1 MASGMDTDIDHWGIR
16 KAATVSQHFLWRFAC
31 LEFVKNTLGFPLSDV
46 SQTVSEVSS
55 YIFRPPGP
63 KPPIRHQLLM
73 FLHFGC
79 RLLLAFYFCFS
90 EAAWQ
95 LEDVLHDVNIE
106 VYPDKPRSSGTLN
119 HADSTKMWF
128 DGGKLKRV
136 LTCGE
141 SLRLNLEPILKSWN
155 MFFCLAWMKNSWFIC
170 HLCLQTEFHMSSH
183 RICLRM
189 VCFSPP
195 SNSSLCAKKNKA
207 RGKGSSIS
215 ICAKLST
222 LRTKP
227 LGRTCIHAYKI
238 HTGILDTLNV
248 PDQRWIFLRW
258 AEVAT
263 TMGFALPRSG
273 LRLLQWFRW
282 DVKPCGVLCVLFL
295 PCLSFPILCVSCPY
309 SVPFFCFALFLLSCW
324 TPKRWQEMTR
334 DKKRWEE
341 MRRDE
346 KRWEEMRKGEKR
358 WEETRRDEIARISRI
373 SLYLFIL
380 SFSFL
385 QHFSRFSLN
394 TEGPGKGKRKLASE
408 GETTLRKGAR
418 G

>member
-1 MASGMDTDIDHWGIR
+1 
-16 KAATVSQHFLWRFAC
+16 
-31 LEFVKNTLGFPLSDV
+31 
-46 SQTVSEVSS
+46 
-55 YIFRPPGP
+55 
-63 KPPIRHQLLM
+63 
-73 FLHFGC
+73 
-79 RLLLAFYFCFS
+79 
-90 EAAWQ
+90 
-95 LEDVLHDVNIE
+95 
-106 VYPDKPRSSGTLN
+106 
-119 HADSTKMWF
+119 
-128 DGGKLKRV
+128 
-136 LTCGE
+136 
-141 SLRLNLEPILKSWN
+141 
-155 MFFCLAWMKNSWFIC
+155 MKNSWFIC
-170 HLCLQTEFHMSSH
+170 HLWLQTEFHMSSH

-227 LGRTCIHAYKI
+227 LGRTCIHAYMHTCTQHTKYIRGFWI
-238 HTGILDTLNV
+238 HWTYQTSDEYFSDGPKLH
-248 PDQRWIFLRW
+248 R
-258 AEVAT
+258 T

-295 PCLSFPILCVSCPY
+295 PCLSFPIPY
-309 SVPFFCFALFLLSCW
+309 SVPFFCFALFLLSCELRRDD
-324 TPKRWQEMTR
+324 KRWQET
-334 DKKRWEE
+334 
-341 MRRDE
+341 RRDE

-358 WEETRRDEIARISRI
+358 WEQTRRDEIARISRI
-373 SLYLFIL
+373 SLYLFLL

>member
-1 MASGMDTDIDHWGIR
+1 
-16 KAATVSQHFLWRFAC
+16 
-31 LEFVKNTLGFPLSDV
+31 
-46 SQTVSEVSS
+46 
-55 YIFRPPGP
+55 
-63 KPPIRHQLLM
+63 
-73 FLHFGC
+73 
-79 RLLLAFYFCFS
+79 
-90 EAAWQ
+90 
-95 LEDVLHDVNIE
+95 
-106 VYPDKPRSSGTLN
+106 
-119 HADSTKMWF
+119 
-128 DGGKLKRV
+128 
-136 LTCGE
+136 
-141 SLRLNLEPILKSWN
+141 
-155 MFFCLAWMKNSWFIC
+155 MKNSWFIC

-309 SVPFFCFALFLLSCW
+309 SVPFFCFALFLLSCELRRDD
-324 TPKRWQEMTR
+324 KRWQETR
-334 DKKRWEE
+334 RDEKRWEEMRRDEERWEE

-346 KRWEEMRKGEKR
+346 KRWDCTHLSHLSLFVYPVILFFAAFQPLLPEYGGSRQRKKKTGIRRGNNTEKR
-358 WEETRRDEIARISRI
+358 CKRLDNAIWST
-373 SLYLFIL
+373 
-380 SFSFL
+380 FS
-385 QHFSRFSLN
+385 
-394 TEGPGKGKRKLASE
+394 
-408 GETTLRKGAR
+408 
-418 G
+418 